1 MTKPADSIT
10 IPDAATGSEHA
21 LVTVDG
27 KVYPVAMLSDSS
39 GHYKHDVYI
48 VSALAMAKSAS
59 KNYLS
64 LYNADA
70 TLKVEIIRAIVC
82 QEVTA
87 AVTGL
92 VRGYR
97 LFRFTTVHSAGSS
110 PTIRKTDT
118 ALAAVDADITARSNG
133 QTVGGVEAEALGIA
147 STYEEETGGGEGRY
161 VLFDEV
167 EESVP
172 IRLNTNE
179 GVVIQQDATGGT
191 GVLSA
196 KFTFRVK

>member
-21 LVTVDG
+21 LVTVDS

-70 TLKVEIIRAIVC
+70 ALKVEIIRATIV

-87 AVTGL
+87 AITGL

-133 QTVGGVEAEALGIA
+133 QTVGGVEAEALGIC
-147 STYEEETGGGEGRY
+147 STYEEETGGGEGCY
-161 VLFDEV
+161 VLYDEV